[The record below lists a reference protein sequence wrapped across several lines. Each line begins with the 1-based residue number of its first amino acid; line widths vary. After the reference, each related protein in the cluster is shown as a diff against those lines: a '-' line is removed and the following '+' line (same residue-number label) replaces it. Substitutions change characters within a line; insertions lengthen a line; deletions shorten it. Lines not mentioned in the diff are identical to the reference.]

1 MRFAARRVLRDGRKM
16 LHAAH
21 MLCWL
26 ARHADVNRLNNL
38 MGHTSPEMLFRHYNK
53 AVTRKRA
60 RGFWKIEPPATKSKI
75 IAMAAA

>member
-1 MRFAARRVLRDGRKM
+1 
-16 LHAAH
+16 
-21 MLCWL
+21 
-26 ARHADVNRLNNL
+26 

-75 IAMAAA
+75 IATAAA